1 MVYGAMFASESE
13 MRACDAHR
21 IADHSCHPYARGAQQ
36 AALRVPHAER
46 CAETFPAHNLWQF
59 YRFLLSYL
67 HLLYL
72 YFYPVAR
79 VFAVSVAN

>member
-1 MVYGAMFASESE
+1 VLPSDS
-13 MRACDAHR
+13 DAGGR
-21 IADHSCHPYARGAQQ
+21 CRARGAGSAQQ
-36 AALRVPHAER
+36 ACRTQKNDVQKHS
-46 CAETFPAHNLWQF
+46 PAHYLWQF

-79 VFAVSVAN
+79 VFAVSVAT